1 MDHHTMAVFPS
12 FSINCFVPFSPWLSY
27 GCNMLQSLPVYKCL
41 QYFTIHIKYINTCS
55 TVLLFC
61 HDFPWRTSFRALA
74 SRRRGAPSMTLDS
87 KRKRRPR
94 FRAKAFSL
102 NGLNGLNGHDFGG
115 FLADECR
122 KHWKHWKHGT
132 VKLSMALSFL
142 LTIWEDH
149 IRAPSCRSPWDVQ
162 LSFGSYNG
170 LPSWAHTWYKTLR
183 FASYKQDFKTNLGG
197 RRTWTW
203 TENIYCKW
211 LTCNSLRNLRPGVDD
226 ES

>member
-1 MDHHTMAVFPS
+1 MDQHTMAVFPS

-27 GCNMLQSLPVYKCL
+27 GCNMLPSLPVYKCL
-41 QYFTIHIKYINTCS
+41 QYFTIHIKYININFNIYQYMFYCS
-55 TVLLFC
+55 TVL
-61 HDFPWRTSFRALA
+61 PWFSVVFTSFRALA

-102 NGLNGLNGHDFGG
+102 NGLNMSERFRRISGWWMQ
-115 FLADECR
+115 E
-122 KHWKHWKHGT
+122 
-132 VKLSMALSFL
+132 ALEALEALELL

-183 FASYKQDFKTNLGG
+183 FAS
-197 RRTWTW
+197 
-203 TENIYCKW
+203 
-211 LTCNSLRNLRPGVDD
+211 
-226 ES
+226 